1 MSFKSEDYDRE
12 YWDSGK
18 GSNYGS
24 EGTAP
29 YTEEYYL
36 PAKREVALQIIQML
50 GIPDSI
56 MCFGAGRG
64 FQVLAFKQLGID
76 AYGIDIS
83 EYAIE
88 TAPASIKNRLGLGDI
103 SDNAFMMENF
113 GTKSYQIITCFDVL
127 EHIKV
132 PELYNAILHAARM
145 ASQYVILNV
154 PVKDTD
160 DEPDESKTS
169 TDKTHVSIYT
179 PTWWLSTF
187 AKIGRPFKLELQSCK
202 VVHNDQT
209 HSLFAIFV
217 KRP

>member
-1 MSFKSEDYDRE
+1 MSFKSEDYDKA
-12 YWDSGK
+12 YWERGE

-24 EGTAP
+24 EGMAP
-29 YTEEYYL
+29 YTEEHYL
-36 PAKREVALQIIQML
+36 PAKREVALQIIQLL

-64 FQVLAFKQLGID
+64 FQVLAFKQLRVD
-76 AYGIDIS
+76 AHGIDIS

-88 TAPASIKNRLGLGDI
+88 TAPASIKNRLILGDI
-103 SDNAFMMENF
+103 SDNAFMMKHF
-113 GTKSYQIITCFDVL
+113 GLNSYKVVTCFDVL
-127 EHIKV
+127 EHIRV
-132 PELYNAILHAARM
+132 PELYNVILHAARM
-145 ASQYVILNV
+145 AEHYVILNV

-179 PTWWLSTF
+179 PTWWLSKF
-187 AKIGRPFKLELQSCK
+187 AEMGHPFKLELQSCK
-202 VVHNDQT
+202 VIHNDQT
-209 HSLFAIFV
+209 HSLFAFFV